1 MTRIIVYLFSIVS
14 YVTCSGFMEIRLQS
28 EFRQD
33 ATVTVTRCG
42 NETVIALPIGL
53 HAGKERRLGAFPIE
67 FTDYYDLSIVGAKVE
82 QLGISKSFYTAHFEP
97 TRGTMAPQQ
106 LYLPFNG
113 FELIFE
119 CDENWSGPKCD
130 VACGADCNSDRQ
142 NITMELSTDY
152 TVDMTKL
159 PEIVKRL
166 KETTKVDNEIRK
178 KEEEKKEEKK
188 EEEDTW
194 KRRNLGKDSGSRTGS
209 IFGDLFK
216 TILSLKDRLADGE
229 QLDENPIQIKVKM
242 NRSGL
247 ASVSTSD
254 SENETDDDV
263 AIDSE
268 SPFDLPMDPMSM
280 IQRIMEKKR
289 EKTVDNSEEFG
300 KHSFAQKM
308 LGMKHDKP
316 PSRFNIMDGP
326 GGMPSPF
333 GPLMSMMPMLGMM
346 PRIVR
351 HTPEQ
356 WPHAVP
362 EGSGVDDFDLDQII
376 KTRSP

>member
-1 MTRIIVYLFSIVS
+1 
-14 YVTCSGFMEIRLQS
+14 MEIRLQS

-67 FTDYYDLSIVGAKVE
+67 FSDYYDLSIVGGRVE
-82 QLGISKSFYTAHFEP
+82 KLGISKSIYTAHFEP

-130 VACGADCNSDRQ
+130 VACGSDCNVNRQ
-142 NITMELSTDY
+142 NLTMELSTDY

-166 KETTKVDNEIRK
+166 KETTKVDNQIRK
-178 KEEEKKEEKK
+178 KEEEKKEEKVEEK

-194 KRRNLGKDSGSRTGS
+194 KRRNLEKDSSERPGS
-209 IFGDLFK
+209 IFADLFK
-216 TILSLKDRLADGE
+216 TILSLKDRLADSE

-254 SENETDDDV
+254 TENDTNDDV

-268 SPFDLPMDPMSM
+268 SPFGLPMDPMSM

-289 EKTVDNSEEFG
+289 EKKVDNTEEFG
-300 KHSFAQKM
+300 KHSYAQKL

-356 WPHAVP
+356 SPHVVVA
-362 EGSGVDDFDLDQII
+362 EGSGVNDFDLDQII